1 MAKRLP
7 DTNSMEVIFPFF
19 SREDFE
25 GVPSSR
31 AYRPRKQ
38 FEAAV
43 DRAVGDQVRSD
54 GACGVDLWCALA
66 NVEWHGPDGEI
77 VSYTFRGAGS
87 LVAWVREEGD
97 YIEWYDSGEPGVVAS
112 WISGA
117 LANEG
122 WRWKADGHCGV
133 TD

>member
-19 SREDFE
+19 SRVDFE

-77 VSYTFRGAGS
+77 VSYTFHGAGS

-97 YIEWYDSGEPGVVAS
+97 YIEWYDSGEPDVVAS